1 MTRARGW
8 SLWSLRM
15 CIIFYVSLSIHTHTH
30 IFCSERK
37 YFVYK
42 LSKKKTNERKDT
54 QKKTRTCWYERKI
67 KMRNSPT
74 NFNLKSEINRI
85 LSSATACVCVR
96 LCKEH
101 NIYQFTALTHS
112 CVFKLPPCA
121 RTLNRVW
128 PPGRA
133 SAKQVLRSAFIYDDV
148 FFSSTSGNAAGA
160 IPSSVYYVLNI
171 GRNYARVLVI
181 PAPMRAVRLTT
192 LTP

>member
-1 MTRARGW
+1 M
-8 SLWSLRM
+8 
-15 CIIFYVSLSIHTHTH
+15 
-30 IFCSERK
+30 
-37 YFVYK
+37 
-42 LSKKKTNERKDT
+42 SKKKTNERKDT
-54 QKKTRTCWYERKI
+54 HKKKPEPVGMKEKLKCATLQPI
-67 KMRNSPT
+67 I
-74 NFNLKSEINRI
+74 NLKSEINRI

-121 RTLNRVW
+121 RTHNRVW

-148 FFSSTSGNAAGA
+148 FFSSASGNAAGA

-181 PAPMRAVRLTT
+181 PAPMRAVRQTT